1 MSAWKN
7 IRNII
12 YGRQAIILI
21 LNNLLNYFVDALRSK
36 ALKIFTI
43 LLHSIFNKL
52 FSLDLAPL

>member
-12 YGRQAIILI
+12 YGRQTIILI